1 MHFPCGQE
9 SGATFQ
15 FMGKMHT
22 FCFMHRVK
30 QKVETFPTPPDTD
43 CVICY
48 EEQEDALEFA
58 FKLESSMEMEIR
70 RSSEINQNPVV
81 CSKVLDTLGQV

>member
-48 EEQEDALEFA
+48 EEQEDAF
-58 FKLESSMEMEIR
+58 
-70 RSSEINQNPVV
+70 
-81 CSKVLDTLGQV
+81 

>member
-9 SGATFQ
+9 SGAATFQ

-48 EEQEDALEFA
+48 EEQEDAF
-58 FKLESSMEMEIR
+58 
-70 RSSEINQNPVV
+70 
-81 CSKVLDTLGQV
+81 